1 MGDVTF
7 VPPSTNQTQLSN
19 ITNSPPE
26 YNDVELVLL
35 GVAMAVLVLAI
46 VFGKYKKCRSQCLAN
61 IFTHVKLCYIV
72 HYKHKSPCV
81 HLDFM

>member
-1 MGDVTF
+1 MGGVTF

-35 GVAMAVLVLAI
+35 GVAMAILVLAI
-46 VFGKYKKCRSQCLAN
+46 VFGEYKKCQ
-61 IFTHVKLCYIV
+61 
-72 HYKHKSPCV
+72 
-81 HLDFM
+81 